1 MNTRYDVT
9 NLNIFS
15 IAALVLVWFSSLS
28 YAQAEYQLGVED
40 KLMIRVYEWRS
51 VEGEVRE
58 WPALTG
64 EYVVGASGK
73 LTLPFVGSVPAIGKT
88 TEEVAGTIGSKL
100 KNVLGLVD
108 KAEASVE
115 VIEHRPFFISGE
127 VKASGR
133 YPYSPGLTVQR
144 AIAIAGGG
152 SQLATT
158 GSRASRDAISATGN
172 IGILRDQLVRLLVQR
187 ARVNAETNKTD
198 IVVPVIRGAPSNFIS
213 SLVEDETVIMVS
225 RQRKIDQE
233 LSALDSLQS
242 LLERE
247 IDTLRQKMV
256 SIESQM
262 ESVSK
267 ERKGMEELAKKG
279 LVNNTRLFQ
288 AERNSVDVEGK
299 ALDLTT
305 AILRAQQEIGK
316 ANQSRISFLSG
327 REAELALE
335 RQKLDSQIGE
345 IERKIDM
352 QQGLLAEA
360 AAFSSTTDAALG
372 DEGLVLTYKI
382 TRDMEGGLKELT
394 VDKNAPVQP
403 GDVVVVE
410 LSIPVGN

>member
-1 MNTRYDVT
+1 MG
-9 NLNIFS
+9 L
-15 IAALVLVWFSSLS
+15 L
-28 YAQAEYQLGVED
+28 
-40 KLMIRVYEWRS
+40 
-51 VEGEVRE
+51 
-58 WPALTG
+58 
-64 EYVVGASGK
+64 
-73 LTLPFVGSVPAIGKT
+73 
-88 TEEVAGTIGSKL
+88 KL

-172 IGILRDQLVRLLVQR
+172 IGIFRDQLVRLLVQR

-198 IVVPVIRGAPSNFIS
+198 IVAPVFRGAPSTFIS

-242 LLERE
+242 LLEQE
-247 IDTLRQKMV
+247 IDALRQKMV
-256 SIESQM
+256 SIESQL
-262 ESVSK
+262 ETVGK
-267 ERKGMEELAKKG
+267 ERKGMEELARKG

-288 AERNSVDVEGK
+288 AERNSVDIEGK

-327 REAELALE
+327 RDADLALE

-360 AAFSSTTDAALG
+360 ASFSSTTDAALG

-382 TRDMEGGLKELT
+382 TRDIEGGLKELT

-410 LSIPVGN
+410 LSVPASN

>member
-1 MNTRYDVT
+1 MNNRYYVT
-9 NLNIFS
+9 NPNIFS
-15 IAALVLVWFSSLS
+15 IAALVLVWFSSFS
-28 YAQAEYQLGVED
+28 FAQGEYQLGVED

-64 EYVVGASGK
+64 EYIVGASGA

-88 TEEVAGTIGSKL
+88 TEEVAGTIGNKL

-187 ARVNAETNKTD
+187 ARVNAETNKTN
-198 IVVPVIRGAPSNFIS
+198 IVAPVFRGAASTFIA

-225 RQRKIDQE
+225 RQRKIDEE

-242 LLERE
+242 LLEQE
-247 IDTLRQKMV
+247 IDALRKKMV
-256 SIESQM
+256 SIESQL
-262 ESVSK
+262 VTVGK

-288 AERNSVDVEGK
+288 AERNSVDIEGK

-316 ANQSRISFLSG
+316 ANQSRISFVSG
-327 REAELALE
+327 RDAELAIE
-335 RQKLDSQIGE
+335 RQELDSQIGE

-352 QQGLLAEA
+352 HQGLLAEA
-360 AAFSSTTDAALG
+360 AAFSSTSDSALG
-372 DEGLVLTYKI
+372 DEGLVLTYRI
-382 TRDMEGGLKELT
+382 TRDMDGDLKELT
-394 VDKNAPVQP
+394 VDKNATVQP

-410 LSIPVGN
+410 LSAPASN

>member
-1 MNTRYDVT
+1 MNTRYDIM
-9 NLNIFS
+9 NPKIYP
-15 IAALVLVWFSSLS
+15 IAALVLVWFSTFS

-51 VEGEVRE
+51 VEGEVRD
-58 WPALTG
+58 WTALTG
-64 EYVVGASGK
+64 EYVVGASGV
-73 LTLPFVGSVPAIGKT
+73 LTLPFVGSIPATGKT
-88 TEEVAGTIGSKL
+88 TEEVAAVISSKL

-108 KAEASVE
+108 KAEASVA
-115 VIEHRPFFISGE
+115 VIERRPFFISGE

-133 YPYSPGLTVQR
+133 YPFSPGLTVQR

-152 SQLATT
+152 SQLATV
-158 GSRASRDAISATGN
+158 GSRASRDAISASGN

-187 ARVNAETNKTD
+187 ARVNAETNKAS
-198 IVVPVIRGAPSNFIS
+198 IVPPVIRGAPSTFIS
-213 SLVEDETVIMVS
+213 SLVADETVIMVS

-233 LSALDSLQS
+233 ISALDSLQS
-242 LLERE
+242 LLEQE
-247 IDTLRQKMV
+247 IEALRKKMI
-256 SIESQM
+256 SIEVQM
-262 ESVSK
+262 VAITK
-267 ERKGMEELAKKG
+267 EREGIEELAKKG
-279 LVNNTRLFQ
+279 LVNNSRLLQ
-288 AERNSVDVEGK
+288 AERNRVDIEGRV
-299 ALDLTT
+299 LDLTT

-327 REAELALE
+327 REAELALD

-360 AAFSSTTDAALG
+360 ASFTSAGGRELG

-382 TRDMEGGLKELT
+382 TREMAGELKELT

-410 LSIPVGN
+410 LSIPAGN

>member
-1 MNTRYDVT
+1 MNTSH
-9 NLNIFS
+9 NLMNPKIYP
-15 IAALVLVWFSSLS
+15 IAALALVWFSTFS

-51 VEGEVRE
+51 VEGEVRD
-58 WPALTG
+58 WTALTG
-64 EYVVGASGK
+64 EYVVGASGT
-73 LTLPFVGSVPAIGKT
+73 LTLPFVGSIPATGKT
-88 TEEVAGTIGSKL
+88 TEEVAAVISSKL

-108 KAEASVE
+108 KAEASVV
-115 VIEHRPFFISGE
+115 VIERRPFFISGE

-133 YPYSPGLTVQR
+133 YPFSPGLTVQR

-152 SQLATT
+152 SQLATV
-158 GSRASRDAISATGN
+158 GSRASRDAISASGN

-187 ARVNAETNKTD
+187 ARVNAETNKAS
-198 IVVPVIRGAPSNFIS
+198 IVPPVIRGAPSTFIS
-213 SLVEDETVIMVS
+213 SLVADETVIMVS

-233 LSALDSLQS
+233 ISALDSLQS
-242 LLERE
+242 LLEQE
-247 IDTLRQKMV
+247 IEALRKKMI
-256 SIESQM
+256 SIEVQM
-262 ESVSK
+262 VTITK
-267 ERKGMEELAKKG
+267 EREGIEELAKKG
-279 LVNNTRLFQ
+279 LVNNSRLLQ
-288 AERNSVDVEGK
+288 AERNRVDIEGRV
-299 ALDLTT
+299 LDLTT

-327 REAELALE
+327 REAELALD

-360 AAFSSTTDAALG
+360 ASFTSAGGRELG

-382 TRDMEGGLKELT
+382 TREMAGELKELT

-410 LSIPVGN
+410 LSISAGN

>member
-1 MNTRYDVT
+1 MNTRYDIM
-9 NLNIFS
+9 NPKIYP
-15 IAALVLVWFSSLS
+15 IAALVLVWFSTFS

-51 VEGEVRE
+51 VEGEVRD
-58 WPALTG
+58 WTALTG
-64 EYVVGASGK
+64 EYVVGASGV
-73 LTLPFVGSVPAIGKT
+73 LTLPFVGSIPATGKT
-88 TEEVAGTIGSKL
+88 TEEVAAVISSKL

-108 KAEASVE
+108 KAEASVV
-115 VIEHRPFFISGE
+115 VIERRPFFISGE

-133 YPYSPGLTVQR
+133 YPFSPGLTVQR

-152 SQLATT
+152 SQLATV
-158 GSRASRDAISATGN
+158 GSRASRDAISASGN

-187 ARVNAETNKTD
+187 ARVNAETNKAS
-198 IVVPVIRGAPSNFIS
+198 IVPPVIRGAPSTFIS
-213 SLVEDETVIMVS
+213 SLVADETVIMVS

-233 LSALDSLQS
+233 ISALDSLQS
-242 LLERE
+242 LLEQE
-247 IDTLRQKMV
+247 IEALRKKMI
-256 SIESQM
+256 SIEVQM
-262 ESVSK
+262 VTITK
-267 ERKGMEELAKKG
+267 EREGIEELAKKG
-279 LVNNTRLFQ
+279 LVNNSRLLQ
-288 AERNSVDVEGK
+288 AERNRVDIEGRV
-299 ALDLTT
+299 LDLTT

-327 REAELALE
+327 REAELALG

-360 AAFSSTTDAALG
+360 ASFTSAGGRELG

-382 TRDMEGGLKELT
+382 TREMAGELKELT

-410 LSIPVGN
+410 LSISAGN

>member
-1 MNTRYDVT
+1 MNTRYDIM
-9 NLNIFS
+9 NPKIYP
-15 IAALVLVWFSSLS
+15 IAALVLVWFSTFS

-51 VEGEVRE
+51 VEGEVRD
-58 WPALTG
+58 WTALAG
-64 EYVVGASGK
+64 EYVVGASGV
-73 LTLPFVGSVPAIGKT
+73 LTLPFVGSIPATGKT
-88 TEEVAGTIGSKL
+88 TEEVAAVISSKL
-100 KNVLGLVD
+100 NNVLGLVD
-108 KAEASVE
+108 KAEASVA
-115 VIEHRPFFISGE
+115 VIERRPFFISGE

-133 YPYSPGLTVQR
+133 YPFSPGLTVQR

-152 SQLATT
+152 SQLATV
-158 GSRASRDAISATGN
+158 GSRASRDAISASGN

-187 ARVNAETNKTD
+187 ARVNAETNKAS
-198 IVVPVIRGAPSNFIS
+198 IVPPVIRGAPSTFIS
-213 SLVEDETVIMVS
+213 SLVADETVIMVS

-233 LSALDSLQS
+233 ISALDSLQS
-242 LLERE
+242 LLEQE
-247 IDTLRQKMV
+247 IEALRKKMI
-256 SIESQM
+256 SIEVQM
-262 ESVSK
+262 VTITK
-267 ERKGMEELAKKG
+267 EREGIEELAKKG
-279 LVNNTRLFQ
+279 LVNNSRLLQ
-288 AERNSVDVEGK
+288 AERNRVDIEGRV
-299 ALDLTT
+299 LDLTT

-327 REAELALE
+327 REAELALD

-360 AAFSSTTDAALG
+360 ASFTSAGGRELG

-382 TRDMEGGLKELT
+382 TREMAGELKELT

-410 LSIPVGN
+410 LSISAGN

>member
-9 NLNIFS
+9 DLNIFS
-15 IAALVLVWFSSLS
+15 IAAVVLVWFSSLS

-64 EYVVGASGK
+64 EYVVGASGA

-198 IVVPVIRGAPSNFIS
+198 IVAPVFRGAPSNFIA

-242 LLERE
+242 LLEQE
-247 IDTLRQKMV
+247 IAALRQKMV
-256 SIESQM
+256 SIESQL
-262 ESVSK
+262 ETVGK
-267 ERKGMEELAKKG
+267 ERKGMEELARKG

-288 AERNSVDVEGK
+288 AERNSVDIEGK

-327 REAELALE
+327 RDAELALE

-360 AAFSSTTDAALG
+360 ASFSSTTDAALG

-410 LSIPVGN
+410 LSVPAGN